1 MRATE
6 THTEIYNTVLD
17 LPPIQTQIVMQKQTK
32 YHLAVFQ
39 GPVASPQFP
48 GRRRDRLLQLSCS
61 SWLWVAHRVAQSYPP
76 IWQLTF
82 PPTWQL
88 TFPPTWQLLTYLKVM
103 EDLHHH
109 LLDHLPT
116 HLPDSDGAAYV
127 WAGRSRREDT
137 VKKAAPHIVLLFSP
151 QHGILCI
158 LLASPDHWSSWSVS
172 INYCVILRAHSL
184 WPPKSPH
191 GFHSLIW
198 NKPENPDEDARVSY
212 SVNESSKTHKQKNS
226 ADGILPLYYV
236 SSLSL
241 TGCQTP
247 ICLELGNIPATKSDE
262 FSEQF
267 QTAFLE
273 NDIDFFRKVYI
284 QN

>member
-1 MRATE
+1 M
-6 THTEIYNTVLD
+6 
-17 LPPIQTQIVMQKQTK
+17 
-32 YHLAVFQ
+32 FQ

-48 GRRRDRLLQLSCS
+48 GRRRDRLLHLSWS
-61 SWLWVAHRVAQSYPP
+61 SWLWVAPRVAQSYPP
-76 IWQLTF
+76 
-82 PPTWQL
+82 TWQI

-109 LLDHLPT
+109 LLDHLPI

-198 NKPENPDEDARVSY
+198 NKPESPDEDARVSY
-212 SVNESSKTHKQKNS
+212 SLNESSKTHKQKNS

-267 QTAFLE
+267 PPPH
-273 NDIDFFRKVYI
+273 FRKIMLQFFFMTDMVAYI
-284 QN
+284 CEGV

>member
-1 MRATE
+1 MWKKKFNTNDAFK
-6 THTEIYNTVLD
+6 EIES
-17 LPPIQTQIVMQKQTK
+17 K
-32 YHLAVFQ
+32 YESHWNPHRNLQYSIRPTTDSNSNCDAKADKISPCCVP
-39 GPVASPQFP
+39 GPSCQSSVSRKTSRSSPSVILFKLTM
-48 GRRRDRLLQLSCS
+48 GGT
-61 SWLWVAHRVAQSYPP
+61 RVAQSYPP
-76 IWQLTF
+76 TR
-82 PPTWQL
+82 QL

-109 LLDHLPT
+109 LLDHLPI

-212 SVNESSKTHKQKNS
+212 SVSESSKTHKQKHS
-226 ADGILPLYYV
+226 ADGILPWYV
-236 SSLSL
+236 SWSSLRDAFIYVL
-241 TGCQTP
+241 
-247 ICLELGNIPATKSDE
+247 AE
-262 FSEQF
+262 F
-267 QTAFLE
+267 
-273 NDIDFFRKVYI
+273 IR
-284 QN
+284 